1 MKRIFLALAA
11 VIICMIQPVNADTL
25 WTCIPESG
33 NPSTKMLFITVAD
46 DKISVFDVSGKE
58 ILVAPFAEY
67 RNSTTDGII
76 IQARFQQHNELM
88 YSFSIAANAAGTEA
102 KVMFALT
109 ANDTTVFWN
118 CT

>member
-1 MKRIFLALAA
+1 MKRIVLALAA

-58 ILVAPFAEY
+58 ILVAPLL
-67 RNSTTDGII
+67 STAT
-76 IQARFQQHNELM
+76 APLTES
-88 YSFSIAANAAGTEA
+88 SFRPASSNTMSSCTAS
-102 KVMFALT
+102 ALLQMRQ
-109 ANDTTVFWN
+109 VLRQK
-118 CT
+118 